1 MQADFIY
8 DLEGKLYLGEKMKK
22 FIISILPA
30 ILLLPIIRYD
40 KNLFSYLWFLPIPI
54 IIAIYLTDTKKSEKF
69 KKDEIS
75 ILTICKANTI
85 NVIFFIIFFCFIYV
99 IKDLFP
105 SAYSYNVWILPMYFC
120 LNLNYLWQSS
130 GFKIMNI
137 KVSNDNDLD
146 KIKILINNFLIISP
160 TYFVSLENNFLE
172 SSSKLTRFE
181 EMLVLINILNF
192 FTRIFILRE
201 NSLFEKILGI
211 EYEALEK
218 QQEKSTEIPEE

>member
-1 MQADFIY
+1 
-8 DLEGKLYLGEKMKK
+8 MKK

-75 ILTICKANTI
+75 ILTICKANAI
-85 NVIFFIIFFCFIYV
+85 NVIFFIIFFCFVAV

-105 SAYSYNVWILPMYFC
+105 VAYIYNTLILPIYFC

-160 TYFVSLENNFLE
+160 VYFVCLGNNFSALNVK
-172 SSSKLTRFE
+172 SGRFVE
-181 EMLVLINILNF
+181 ILGIINALNF